1 MGPLISRAARDRHA
15 QVLTLAAAEG
25 AQALVAGGPCE
36 GPRPGHYVRPSLH
49 RLRAHDRESRYQSE
63 EHFLP
68 DAFVLEVDSTEQ
80 GIALLDATDF
90 GLVASVFTRDRAI
103 YERAARTLRVGAL
116 NWNAATVGAS
126 SKLPFGGVKR
136 SGNDRPAGAAS
147 TLYCTFPQANLEH
160 EQAPQTATWP
170 GFPTPE

>member
-1 MGPLISRAARDRHA
+1 
-15 QVLTLAAAEG
+15 VLALAKAEG
-25 AQALVAGGPCE
+25 AEALVAGGPSD

-49 RLRAHDRESRYQSE
+49 RLRAHERASAYQNE

-68 DAFVLEVDSTEQ
+68 DAFVLAVESIDA
-80 GIALLDATDF
+80 GLALLDATDF
-90 GLVASVFTRDRAI
+90 GLVASIFTR
-103 YERAARTLRVGAL
+103 ERAVYEHAALTLRVGAL

-136 SGNDRPAGAAS
+136 SGNDRPAAVTS

-160 EQAPQTATWP
+160 EHAPPPAGWP
-170 GFPTPE
+170 GFPSGA

>member
-1 MGPLISRAARDRHA
+1 
-15 QVLTLAAAEG
+15 
-25 AQALVAGGPCE
+25 
-36 GPRPGHYVRPSLH
+36 
-49 RLRAHDRESRYQSE
+49 
-63 EHFLP
+63 
-68 DAFVLEVDSTEQ
+68 VLEVDSADE
-80 GIALLDATDF
+80 GLARLDATDY

-136 SGNDRPAGAAS
+136 SGNDRPAGVAS

-160 EQAPQTATWP
+160 EQAPAPAGWP
-170 GFPTPE
+170 GFPRLD